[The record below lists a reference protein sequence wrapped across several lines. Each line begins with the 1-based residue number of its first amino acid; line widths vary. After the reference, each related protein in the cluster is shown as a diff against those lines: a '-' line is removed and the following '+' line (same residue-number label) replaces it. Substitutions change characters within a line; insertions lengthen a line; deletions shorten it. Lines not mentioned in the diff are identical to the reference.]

1 MKRNKVSK
9 YVWSILLLVL
19 IFYLTF
25 HTIFSHHNINN
36 IVRDIRNIDIKYILM
51 GLFLMFLYF
60 ILQGTYMKRNLKLLD
75 EDIKIH
81 KGIFYS
87 VIEFFF
93 SGITPSSTGG
103 QPVQLYYMNKDKI
116 PKKKSVITL
125 LLNTIYFKM
134 IIVVFAILIF
144 IFDSDLI
151 LSLSPLFVVFYI
163 LGILADSF
171 MIIGGYLLL
180 FHNRL
185 LKKLLVLVEKF
196 VRLFKKDFDLT
207 IDESVEEYKNSVKLL
222 KGHFW
227 ELSFELFITLLQRLC
242 MFSISYV
249 IYKAFGL
256 SEYNYLQIIIIQISV
271 QTAIEFVPLPGGAGV
286 SEFLLNAF
294 FITAFGE
301 VLAPAAMIATRT
313 FSFYIPLVGSGLIIL
328 CNYIKDNFIK
338 GR

>member
-1 MKRNKVSK
+1 MKRRKVSK
-9 YVWSILLLVL
+9 YVCSILLLVL

-25 HTIFSHHNINN
+25 HTLFSHHNINS
-36 IVRDIRNIDIKYILM
+36 IVKDIRNIDLKYVLIAL
-51 GLFLMFLYF
+51 GLMFFYF
-60 ILQGTYMKRNLKLLD
+60 ILQGTYMKRNLKLLG

-87 VIEFFF
+87 VVEFFF

-103 QPVQLYYMNKDKI
+103 QPVQLFYMDKDKI
-116 PKKKSVITL
+116 PKKKSLITL
-125 LLNTIYFKM
+125 LLNTIYFKI

-144 IFDSDLI
+144 IFDSKLI

-163 LGILADSF
+163 IGIAVDSF

-180 FHNRL
+180 FHNKL
-185 LKKLLVLVEKF
+185 LKTILELIEKF
-196 VRLFKKDFDLT
+196 VRLFKKNFDLT
-207 IDESVEEYKNSVKLL
+207 IEKNIEEYKNSVKLL
-222 KGHFW
+222 KGHFF
-227 ELSFELFITLLQRLC
+227 ELSFELFLTLLQRLC

-249 IYKAFGL
+249 IYRSFGL
-256 SEYNYLQIIIIQISV
+256 SEYSYLQIIIIQISV

-294 FITAFGE
+294 FITVFGE
-301 VLAPAAMIATRT
+301 VTAPAAMIATRT
-313 FSFYIPLVGSGLIIL
+313 FSFYIPLVGSGLVIL
-328 CNYIKDNFIK
+328 CKYIKDNFIE